1 MLFFDSDATA
11 NDGRLADAVQQ
22 QDATT
27 VEQLLGQRI
36 DVNEVQPDG
45 TTALHWA
52 AHWND
57 LKIASSLIQAGANLD
72 AANRYGSTPLLLAC
86 ENGSAPLIKM
96 MTTAGADPNLFDY
109 CMTITILRI
118 VARRVC
124 RRNLPDLQRLN
135 SHR

>member
-1 MLFFDSDATA
+1 MLGVSAKRILYGFFVCMLFFGSDATA

-22 QDATT
+22 QDVTT

-57 LKIASSLIQAGANLD
+57 LKIASSLIQAGAYLD
-72 AANRYGSTPLLLAC
+72 AANRDG
-86 ENGSAPLIKM
+86 
-96 MTTAGADPNLFDY
+96 
-109 CMTITILRI
+109 
-118 VARRVC
+118 
-124 RRNLPDLQRLN
+124 
-135 SHR
+135 